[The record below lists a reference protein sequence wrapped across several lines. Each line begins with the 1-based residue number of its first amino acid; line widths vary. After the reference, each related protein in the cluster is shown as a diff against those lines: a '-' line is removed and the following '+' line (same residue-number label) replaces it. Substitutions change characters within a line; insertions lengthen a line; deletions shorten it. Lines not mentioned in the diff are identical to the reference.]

1 MMKNKYFIAVSLL
14 SLVLV
19 LSGCGTKGAQAPV
32 TSQTPEVAI
41 SNNPVLS
48 LEEVSKHASAND
60 CWMMIDGQ
68 FYDLSSYIQSAKH
81 PGGEKI
87 VNGCGKDASAMF
99 AEIKKHDPRAREELV
114 NHLIVR

>member
-1 MMKNKYFIAVSLL
+1 MKTKYFITLSLL
-14 SLVLV
+14 SFVLI

-32 TSQTPEVAI
+32 INQTPEAAV
-41 SNNPVLS
+41 SNNPALS

-99 AEIKKHDPRAREELV
+99 AEIKKHDSRAREELA